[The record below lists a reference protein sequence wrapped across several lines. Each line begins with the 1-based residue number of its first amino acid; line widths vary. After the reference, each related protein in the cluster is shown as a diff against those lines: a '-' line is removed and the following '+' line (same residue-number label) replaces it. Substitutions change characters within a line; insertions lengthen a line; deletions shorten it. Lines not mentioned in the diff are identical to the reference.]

1 MAAVIRFL
9 LVRHG
14 QSTWNAS
21 GRWQGRA
28 DPPLTATGRRQA
40 AEAAASVGTVDAV
53 FSSTL
58 ERARVTAE
66 IMAEAIGVRP
76 VVSLPGLV
84 ERCAG
89 EWEGLTRDEIEER
102 YPGFL
107 DRGDRPPAWEA
118 DTALE
123 ERAMSALGQI
133 LAGLGELVGT
143 SVGPLIGSGQE
154 VADVDLDVVVVTH
167 GGLIYQVE
175 RRFGAPFERMSNL
188 GARRLVWTSGDWR
201 LDDRVDLLHGIDVTI
216 PDQI

>member
-1 MAAVIRFL
+1 M
-9 LVRHG
+9 G
-14 QSTWNAS
+14 S
-21 GRWQGRA
+21 
-28 DPPLTATGRRQA
+28 
-40 AEAAASVGTVDAV
+40 VDAV

-58 ERARVTAE
+58 ERALVTAE
-66 IMAEAIGVRP
+66 VMAEAIGVGP

-102 YPGFL
+102 YSGFL
-107 DRGDRPPAWEA
+107 DRGDRPPAWET
-118 DTALE
+118 DDALE

-133 LAGLGELVGT
+133 LAGLGELVGA
-143 SVGPLIGSGQE
+143 GQE
-154 VADVDLDVVVVTH
+154 MADVDLDVLVVTH

-175 RRFGAPFERMSNL
+175 RRFGATFERMPNL
-188 GARRLVWTSGDWR
+188 GARRLVWTGGDWR